1 MLTVAPYA
9 VLQAQ
14 TFQTPGYSETDL
26 TAGGF
31 GLTYDAANATDTRSE
46 LGARFT
52 KGVAASNDALL
63 IVRARLAWAHDWVT
77 NPSLTAAFQALPGSS
92 FIVRGATM
100 PADSALVTA
109 GAELR
114 LADRVSLLAK
124 FDGNFGDS
132 AQTYSATG
140 ALRYVL

>member
-1 MLTVAPYA
+1 MSTDRTAQGDHLTADFDAYGFGGRIEAGYRYGFPVLTVAPYA
-9 VLQAQ
+9 ALQAQ

-63 IVRARLAWAHDWVT
+63 IVRARLA
-77 NPSLTAAFQALPGSS
+77 
-92 FIVRGATM
+92 
-100 PADSALVTA
+100 
-109 GAELR
+109 
-114 LADRVSLLAK
+114 
-124 FDGNFGDS
+124 
-132 AQTYSATG
+132 
-140 ALRYVL
+140 